1 MPHEKE
7 VSMSQQEAKR
17 FLEALEAD
25 QKLMEEV
32 RAKAADSQSTA
43 EFYAAAAKD
52 LGFDFDA
59 LELEAELKA
68 RQVALMDGVE
78 LDDTELE
85 QVARGKLRYSN
96 ASTARW
102 SWSMM
107 SICCG
112 HMSSHAPHLMH
123 SLACPARVRQV

>member
-1 MPHEKE
+1 
-7 VSMSQQEAKR
+7 MSQQEAKR

-68 RQVALMDGVE
+68 RQDALMDGVE

-85 QVARGKLRYSN
+85 QVAGGNGEWCWWDNLCMKAIRYQKEHPN
-96 ASTARW
+96 CRSTY
-102 SWSMM
+102 MKGELFH
-107 SICCG
+107 C
-112 HMSSHAPHLMH
+112 
-123 SLACPARVRQV
+123 QVLDYCSRLVHRYE